1 MRRFARRTNWS
12 LAGLVFVALL
22 AVQAGSPLAEA
33 GRDFPRC
40 IHSCNET
47 RAACTDSCAVNCAE
61 LFPKGE
67 ERRACESSC
76 DDICIS
82 NSQECK
88 QICQN
93 IKDPPSP
100 EEP

>member
-1 MRRFARRTNWS
+1 MSKIASNRHSW
-12 LAGLVFVALL
+12 LAGLAVAALL
-22 AVQAGSPLAEA
+22 VVQVGGPYASA
-33 GRDFPRC
+33 GRDFSRC

-47 RAACTDSCAVNCAE
+47 RTICKENCATE
-61 LFPKGE
+61 CAAAHPKGE
-67 ERRACESSC
+67 DRRACESSC
-76 DDICIS
+76 DEVCID